1 MQRIPLFLET
11 TSMFKKLIPVIA
23 LALIAGPVFAADAP
37 AASGASQSTTA
48 PAKSSHHSKK
58 SHHSSKSSKSKSTT
72 DSSAT
77 APAK

>member
-1 MQRIPLFLET
+1 
-11 TSMFKKLIPVIA
+11 MFKKLIPVIA

-37 AASGASQSTTA
+37 ATSGASQSTTA
-48 PAKSSHHSKK
+48 PAKGSHHSKK